1 MDVQCVSNTNN
12 NLQMADTHPFKNLN
26 INKNPCLNKINYSKS
41 KPSRKINKTNLR
53 SFSMII
59 LQTQI
64 QRKLNLQ
71 DLTKKLSIGYF
82 GIKMI
87 SAKSKSVK
95 KNLKWAKSCI
105 NSKKIIQPNGFNKIL
120 KLKCVNRKKK
130 QSNFIKKFYNKRK
143 CTSINLKDKN

>member
-1 MDVQCVSNTNN
+1 
-12 NLQMADTHPFKNLN
+12 MADTHPFKNLN
-26 INKNPCLNKINYSKS
+26 INKNPCLNKINSSKS
-41 KPSRKINKTNLR
+41 KPSRKINKKNLR
-53 SFSMII
+53 SFSKII

-71 DLTKKLSIGYF
+71 DQTKKPSIGYF

-95 KNLKWAKSCI
+95 KNLKWVKSCI
-105 NSKKIIQPNGFNKIL
+105 NFKKIIQPNGFNKIL
-120 KLKCVNRKKK
+120 QLKCVNKKKK

-143 CTSINLKDKN
+143 CTSISLKDKN